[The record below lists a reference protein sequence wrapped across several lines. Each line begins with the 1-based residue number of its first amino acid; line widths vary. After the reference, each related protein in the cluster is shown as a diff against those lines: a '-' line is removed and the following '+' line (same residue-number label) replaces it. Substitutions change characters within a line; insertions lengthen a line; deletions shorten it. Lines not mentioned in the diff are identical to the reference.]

1 MKGGSMMACF
11 KARGL
16 DERGLAGGIL
26 VGVIAWALAAVVMLT
41 STLVTA
47 NQIDD
52 TVAYIRT
59 QVSPIDKDLDS
70 VKLAEKTNEL
80 AGRIL
85 TAAEPLSGQ
94 LGTVLDNTNS
104 IDATAKS
111 IDTTA
116 GQINQVVHSINATA
130 GEING
135 SAHSINDK
143 VKAINGS
150 VRSIQASV
158 NEINPT
164 AKRIEGNFAG
174 TLAATRSII
183 GDHQAA
189 APGTGLS
196 GAARRVD
203 VLNGLIQ
210 ALKGDLGNILARV
223 GTIDKSAKSIDNKT

>member
-1 MKGGSMMACF
+1 MMTWF
-11 KARGL
+11 KTRFAG
-16 DERGLAGGIL
+16 EGGLAAGIL

-59 QVSPIDKDLDS
+59 QVSPIDRDLDS
-70 VKLAEKTNEL
+70 VKLAEKTNDI
-80 AGRIL
+80 AGDIL

-94 LGTVLDNTNS
+94 LGTVLDKTNS

-111 IDTTA
+111 INTTA

>member
-1 MKGGSMMACF
+1 MTRFTTRLGG
-11 KARGL
+11 
-16 DERGLAGGIL
+16 ERGLAAGIL
-26 VGVIAWALAAVVMLT
+26 VGVIAWALSAVVLLT
-41 STLVTA
+41 STLVSA

-59 QVSPIDKDLDS
+59 QVSPIDKDLDA
-70 VKLAEKTNEL
+70 VELAETTNEI
-80 AGRIL
+80 AGDIL

-94 LGTVLDNTNS
+94 LGTVLENTNS

-135 SAHSINDK
+135 SVHSINDK
-143 VKAINGS
+143 VHAINGS
-150 VRSIQASV
+150 VRSIQGAV

-164 AKRIEGNFAG
+164 ARLIEGNFAG

-183 GDHQAA
+183 GDHNAA
-189 APGTGLS
+189 GLGTGLS

-210 ALKGDLGNILARV
+210 ALKGDTGNILARV
-223 GTIDKSAKSIDNKT
+223 GTIGASAKSIDKKT

>member
-1 MKGGSMMACF
+1 MKT
-11 KARGL
+11 RL
-16 DERGLAGGIL
+16 TDETGLAERIL
-26 VGVIAWALAAVVMLT
+26 VGVIAWALAAVLMLT

-111 IDTTA
+111 INDTA
-116 GQINQVVHSINATA
+116 GQIN
-130 GEING
+130 
-135 SAHSINDK
+135 
-143 VKAINGS
+143 
-150 VRSIQASV
+150 
-158 NEINPT
+158 
-164 AKRIEGNFAG
+164 
-174 TLAATRSII
+174 
-183 GDHQAA
+183 
-189 APGTGLS
+189 
-196 GAARRVD
+196 
-203 VLNGLIQ
+203 
-210 ALKGDLGNILARV
+210 
-223 GTIDKSAKSIDNKT
+223 

>member
-1 MKGGSMMACF
+1 MMTWF
-11 KARGL
+11 TTRWRG
-16 DERGLAGGIL
+16 ESGLAAGIL

-59 QVSPIDKDLDS
+59 QVSPIDRDLDS
-70 VKLAEKTNEL
+70 VKLAEKTNEI
-80 AGRIL
+80 AGDIL
-85 TAAEPLSGQ
+85 TAAKPLSGQ
-94 LGTVLDNTNS
+94 LGTVLENTNS

-135 SAHSINDK
+135 SARSINDK
-143 VKAINGS
+143 VKAINTS
-150 VRSIQASV
+150 VRSIQGAV

-164 AKRIEGNFAG
+164 ARRIEGNFAG

-183 GDHQAA
+183 GDHKAA
-189 APGTGLS
+189 GIGTGLS

-210 ALKGDLGNILARV
+210 AIKGDTGNILAKV
-223 GTIDKSAKSIDNKT
+223 GTIAASAKSIDNKA

>member
-1 MKGGSMMACF
+1 MMTWF
-11 KARGL
+11 KTRFSR
-16 DERGLAGGIL
+16 EHGLAAGIL

-59 QVSPIDKDLDS
+59 QVSPIDDDLDS
-70 VKLAEKTNEL
+70 VKLAEKTNAI
-80 AGRIL
+80 AGDIL
-85 TAAEPLSGQ
+85 TAAKPLSGQ
-94 LGTVLDNTNS
+94 LGTVLENTNS

-111 IDTTA
+111 INTTA
-116 GQINQVVHSINATA
+116 GQINQVVNSISATA

-143 VKAINGS
+143 VKAINTS
-150 VRSIQASV
+150 VRSIQGSV

-183 GDHQAA
+183 GDHKAGDL
-189 APGTGLS
+189 GTGLS

-210 ALKGDLGNILARV
+210 AIKGDTGNILAKV
-223 GTIDKSAKSIDNKT
+223 GTIQASAKSIDNKTT

>member
-1 MKGGSMMACF
+1 MMTWF
-11 KARGL
+11 KTRFRT
-16 DERGLAGGIL
+16 ESGLAAGIL

-59 QVSPIDKDLDS
+59 QVSPIDRDLDS
-70 VKLAEKTNEL
+70 VKLAEKTNDI
-80 AGRIL
+80 AGDIL
-85 TAAEPLSGQ
+85 TAATPLSGQ
-94 LGTVLDNTNS
+94 LGTVLENTGS

-116 GQINQVVHSINATA
+116 GEINQVVHSINATA

-183 GDHQAA
+183 GDHKAA
-189 APGTGLS
+189 GLGTGLS

-210 ALKGDLGNILARV
+210 ALKGDTGNILARV
-223 GTIDKSAKSIDNKT
+223 GTIEKSAKSIDNKT

>member
-1 MKGGSMMACF
+1 MKGGSMMTWF
-11 KARGL
+11 KTRCRG
-16 DERGLAGGIL
+16 ESGLAAGLL

-52 TVAYIRT
+52 TVLYIRT
-59 QVSPIDKDLDS
+59 QVSPIDKDLDA
-70 VKLAEKTNEL
+70 VKLAEKTNEI
-80 AGRIL
+80 ASGIL
-85 TAAEPLSGQ
+85 TAAKPLSGQ
-94 LGTVLDNTNS
+94 LGTVLENTNS

-116 GQINQVVHSINATA
+116 GQINQVVNSITSTA

-143 VKAINGS
+143 VHAINGS
-150 VRSIQASV
+150 VRSIQGSV

-164 AKRIEGNFAG
+164 AKLIEGNFAG

-183 GDHQAA
+183 GDHNAKGV
-189 APGTGLS
+189 GTGLF
-196 GAARRVD
+196 GAAHRVD
-203 VLNGLIQ
+203 ALIALIQ
-210 ALKGDLGNILARV
+210 GVKGDTGNILAKV
-223 GTIDKSAKSIDNKT
+223 GTIQGSAKSIDNKL